1 MQDIYTKIFCRFIA
15 IERRR
20 RSIMVVQNCKL
31 LKIDLR
37 VINELIKHTVILNVD
52 IIFGMCQNISMQCV
66 YISLS
71 NRWLFG
77 IKCK

>member
-1 MQDIYTKIFCRFIA
+1 
-15 IERRR
+15 
-20 RSIMVVQNCKL
+20 MVVQNCKL

-37 VINELIKHTVILNVD
+37 VINELIKHTMILNVD
-52 IIFGMCQNISMQCV
+52 IVFGMCQNISMQCV

>member
-31 LKIDLR
+31 LEIDLR

-52 IIFGMCQNISMQCV
+52 IIFGMCQNINMQCV

-71 NRWLFG
+71 NRWLLG